1 MKKILYFSAT
11 WCGPCKILGPTMDQL
26 SAEGLSIQK
35 VDVDTN
41 SELSAQYGV
50 RNIPCLVLV
59 DNSGA
64 ELKRLIGNQPAQNI
78 KNWYN
83 N

>member
-1 MKKILYFSAT
+1 MNKILYFSAT

-26 SAEGLSIQK
+26 STEGLPIQK
-35 VDVDTN
+35 IDVDTN
-41 SELSAQYGV
+41 SDLSARYGV

-59 DNSGA
+59 DDSGT

>member
-1 MKKILYFSAT
+1 MNKILYFSAA
-11 WCGPCKILGPTMDQL
+11 WCGPCKILGPTMNQL
-26 SAEGLSIQK
+26 STEGLPIQK
-35 VDVDTN
+35 IDVDTN
-41 SELSAQYGV
+41 SDLSARYGV

-59 DNSGA
+59 DDSGT

>member
-1 MKKILYFSAT
+1 MNKILYFSAA

-26 SAEGLSIQK
+26 STEGLPIQK
-35 VDVDTN
+35 IDVDTN
-41 SELSAQYGV
+41 SDLSARYGV

-59 DNSGA
+59 DDSGI

>member
-1 MKKILYFSAT
+1 MNKILYFSAA

-26 SAEGLSIQK
+26 STEGLPIQK
-35 VDVDTN
+35 IDVDTN
-41 SELSAQYGV
+41 SDLSARYGV

-59 DNSGA
+59 DDSGT